1 MNKKIIFNQE
11 ELEIHITQKGNGY
24 IAFELDGKEYS
35 FNQLNDGTI
44 ELNGKNHKY
53 TTQKFNKDGT
63 IQVFVDDMESYI
75 ALPGKVKG
83 KKQGAVSEGSL
94 QSPMPGKI
102 FKVLKTVGDNVTKNE
117 PILILE
123 AMKMEHTIKAQKD
136 GVLKNIFFNEG
147 EQVTGG
153 AELCEIE

>member
-1 MNKKIIFNQE
+1 MNKKIIFNQD
-11 ELEIHITQKGNGY
+11 ELEIHITEKGQDY
-24 IAFELDGKEYS
+24 IQFEFNGKEYR
-35 FNQLNDGTI
+35 FHKQNNTTI
-44 ELNGKNHKY
+44 ELNGKNHKFQ
-53 TTQKFNKDGT
+53 TQNFNKDGT
-63 IQVFVDDMESYI
+63 IQVFVDDMEAYI
-75 ALPGKVKG
+75 SLPGKVKG

-102 FKVLKTVGDNVTKNE
+102 FKVLKEVGAQVKKDE

-136 GVLKNIFFNEG
+136 GILKNIFFNEG

-153 AELCEIE
+153 AQLCEIE

>member
-1 MNKKIIFNQE
+1 MNKKVILNQE
-11 ELEIHITQKGNGY
+11 EFEIHITKKGVDY
-24 IAFELDGKEYS
+24 IQF
-35 FNQLNDGTI
+35 
-44 ELNGKNHKY
+44 ELNGKEYRFNKVNDTTLEYAGKNHKFQ
-53 TTQKFNKDGT
+53 TEKFNKDGT
-63 IQVFVDDMESYI
+63 IQVFVDDIEAYI

-102 FKVLKTVGDNVTKNE
+102 FKVLKKAGDNVTKDE

-147 EQVTGG
+147 EQVAGG
-153 AELCEIE
+153 AQLCEIE